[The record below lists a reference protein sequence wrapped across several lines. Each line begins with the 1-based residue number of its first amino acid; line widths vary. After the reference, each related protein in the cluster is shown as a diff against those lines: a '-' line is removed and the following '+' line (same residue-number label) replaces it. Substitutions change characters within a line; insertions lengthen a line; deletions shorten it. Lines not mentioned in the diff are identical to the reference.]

1 MLGDD
6 IQSVEVQSADS
17 IASSL
22 LRKAVPLT
30 KPFDHDAV
38 NYLLRQAI
46 NVTQFAGNAVQQQA
60 QRQAVER
67 LSTEYLHQEINQV
80 IVARQLKTRE
90 EYLAASRPGRK
101 VRLNA
106 LQRRA
111 IWAVHETL
119 QHLLKQQ
126 GKATWRQIRAM
137 ALAGQRSVPS
147 ACGVNAELGKPWVKE
162 GRANFGG
169 P

>member
-1 MLGDD
+1 M
-6 IQSVEVQSADS
+6 
-17 IASSL
+17 
-22 LRKAVPLT
+22 
-30 KPFDHDAV
+30 
-38 NYLLRQAI
+38 RQAI